1 MSQAAG
7 AKVQLSLQFCAFE
20 ARFAWS
26 VCKER
31 FKSGGCLTRRAAK
44 VEDVSGG
51 GRQKGIGSGLG
62 LVLGFLGNFLA
73 AEFITFSFKIL
84 FESG

>member
-51 GRQKGIGSGLG
+51 GRQKGIGSG
-62 LVLGFLGNFLA
+62 FLGKFLA
-73 AEFITFSFKIL
+73 AEFITFSFKIP